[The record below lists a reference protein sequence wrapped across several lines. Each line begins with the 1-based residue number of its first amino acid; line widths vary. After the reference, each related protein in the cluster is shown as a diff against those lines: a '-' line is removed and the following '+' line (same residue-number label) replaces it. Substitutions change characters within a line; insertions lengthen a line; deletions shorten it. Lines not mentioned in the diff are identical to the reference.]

1 MLMIQERKEQYF
13 FPGDSVSD
21 FTSQE
26 LKLLSLPILPSAF
39 SLSPPSWVENNFLHE
54 DKLNATMQKSKT
66 KYTNPLPP
74 DLAYNMTNPM
84 WKSDLSIWEQE
95 SVILLPLLVLYSCQL
110 YQDEVWRYPGPSSCS
125 FTPGVAHKHLFF
137 NKKKYLYISRILN
150 SLQSSSVYLLSGF
163 LKRNCV
169 FIQYLT

>member
-110 YQDEVWRYPGPSSCS
+110 YQDEVWRYPGGTQLLIHTRCGTQAS
-125 FTPGVAHKHLFF
+125 LLWQ
-137 NKKKYLYISRILN
+137 KYLYISRIHN